1 MKMTLPNR
9 LAPAAV
15 AALLSL
21 PATALAQSAPAA
33 APVAPQGASS
43 AAAASTAIAERPV
56 PGKTAA
62 ERVERRIS
70 ELHAQLSITPS
81 EQQRWDQ
88 FAAVMRENARETDQT
103 LVLRAQQFQS
113 MNAVQNMQSYEQM
126 AEVHARHLQKLVLA
140 FQNLY
145 DTMPDQQKRRADQVF
160 RANAEQH
167 AQNATQS
174 HHGRNG

>member
-21 PATALAQSAPAA
+21 PATALAQSGHAA
-33 APVAPQGASS
+33 APVAPQEASPSTAASS
-43 AAAASTAIAERPV
+43 AIPEHPV

-70 ELHAQLSITPS
+70 ELHAQLRITPA
-81 EQQRWDQ
+81 EQQQWDR
-88 FAAVMRENARETDQT
+88 FAGVMRENARDMDQT
-103 LVLRAQQFQS
+103 LIHRAQQFPS

-126 AEVHARHLQKLVLA
+126 AEIHARHLQKLVPA
-140 FQNLY
+140 FQSLY
-145 DTMPDQQKRRADQVF
+145 DTMPDQQKRLADQVF

-174 HHGRNG
+174 HHGHNG